1 MIPLWMFPLAITCGN
16 TYVLKPSERVAGA
29 VDHIV
34 KLTQEIGLPK
44 GVFNVVHGGFETT
57 QQICKHEDIKAISFV
72 GGNMA
77 GEYIYKTAAEHGKRA
92 QCNMGAKNHAIIMP
106 DCDKEDALNNLVGA
120 AFGASGQRCMA
131 LTTAVFVG
139 ETHKWIDEIA
149 EKAKSLKL
157 GDGKEA
163 GIDLAPVA
171 YAELKE
177 RIVKLIKTAPK
188 EGAKI
193 VLDGSDYVHP
203 KYKNGNFVA
212 PTIIDN
218 VTPEM
223 TCYKEEIFGPVLICV
238 RVNTLQEGIDLI
250 NNNAWG
256 NGCAIFTKSGSAAR
270 KFQNEIECG
279 QIGINLPIPVPLPM
293 FSFTG
298 NKKSFYG
305 DLNFYGKNGVRF
317 FTQWKTVTA
326 RWKEDSEFSQ
336 LTTAFP
342 TYK

>member
-1 MIPLWMFPLAITCGN
+1 M
-16 TYVLKPSERVAGA
+16 
-29 VDHIV
+29 
-34 KLTQEIGLPK
+34 Q
-44 GVFNVVHGGFETT
+44 GGFETT
-57 QQICKHEDIKAISFV
+57 QAICKHPDIQAVSFV

-106 DCDKEDALNNLVGA
+106 DCDKEDALNALTNA

-139 ETHKWIDEIA
+139 ESHQWINDLA
-149 EKAKSLKL
+149 AKAKSFKI
-157 GDGKEA
+157 GAGKDD

-171 YAELKE
+171 YKDLKD
-177 RIVKLIKTAPK
+177 RIVRIIKTAPG

-193 VLDGSDYVHP
+193 VLDGSDFVHP
-203 KYKNGNFVA
+203 QFPQGNFVA

-218 VTPEM
+218 VTSSM
-223 TCYKEEIFGPVLICV
+223 TCYKEEIFGPVLICM
-238 RVNTLQEGIDLI
+238 RANTLQEAIELI
-250 NNNAWG
+250 NKNAWG
-256 NGCAIFTKSGSAAR
+256 NGCAIFTRSGSAAR

-298 NKKSFYG
+298 NKKSFHG
-305 DLNFYGKNGVRF
+305 DLNFYGKNGVKF
-317 FTQWKTVTA
+317 FTQWKTITA
-326 RWKEDSEFSQ
+326 RWKEDAEFTK

-342 TYK
+342 TFK